1 MCGQQICHGERE
13 SQLLDAGTERRN
25 FTDTTPLPMHY
36 YLRGPGGQVV
46 GLRLSASE
54 IGHEIYDILGWAD
67 QNLGSYSVEQTDG
80 QVRVHSDDL
89 GEMEEV
95 HEEPFKPSGKGRDS
109 GSEAPSRDD
118 DSSDDD
124 GSTARP
130 SLR

>member
-1 MCGQQICHGERE
+1 M
-13 SQLLDAGTERRN
+13 LDAGTERRN
-25 FTDTTPLPMHY
+25 LINVNPLPMHY
-36 YLRGPGGQVV
+36 CLRGPGGQVV

-54 IGHEIYDILGWAD
+54 IGHKIYDILGWAD

-89 GEMEEV
+89 EEIEEV
-95 HEEPFKPSGKGRDS
+95 HEEPFKPGGEGRGS

-118 DSSDDD
+118 DSSDDG